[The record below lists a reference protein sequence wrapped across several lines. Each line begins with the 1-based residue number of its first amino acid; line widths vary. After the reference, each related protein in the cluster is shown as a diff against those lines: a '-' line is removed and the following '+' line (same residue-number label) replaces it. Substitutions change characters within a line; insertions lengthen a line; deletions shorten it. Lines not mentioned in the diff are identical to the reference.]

1 MSGEEIDRDN
11 VKRRVNGDGGVRRL
25 SEPHENMNEPEGS
38 NEEGFIPISWNTLK
52 LVDSMKDKGVMGI
65 N

>member
-11 VKRRVNGDGGVRRL
+11 VGRRVNGEGGVRRL

-38 NEEGFIPISWNTLK
+38 NEEGFIPNSWNTLK
-52 LVDSMKDKGVMGI
+52 LVDSMKDKGSWG
-65 N
+65 

>member
-11 VKRRVNGDGGVRRL
+11 VGRRVNGDGGVRRL

-38 NEEGFIPISWNTLK
+38 EPQTKGFHSHFLEHFK
-52 LVDSMKDKGVMGI
+52 VG
-65 N
+65 